1 MTRAEAEE
9 RIMKHVK
16 EIALIMQE
24 YNNESAYLNISID
37 LNDNYGAVN
46 NKYYDKESV
55 DYNMPLYQHTFNLL
69 EDIDD

>member
-1 MTRAEAEE
+1 MTRTEAEE

-24 YNNESAYLNISID
+24 YNTESTYMNISID
-37 LNDNYGAVN
+37 LNSNYGAFN
-46 NKYYDKESV
+46 NKYYEKESV
-55 DYNMPLYQHTFNLL
+55 DHNMPLYQHTFNLL